1 MKTLLIAILAVALL
15 AAFVACSGCSQLQLT
30 SQLAS
35 GNMAGSVGPSF
46 PRPTLGGTQLWTDEH
61 FFHEW
66 RIQRHSESGECR
78 LLDAHAWQHASGT
91 FDECLARLRQ
101 IRSERNLPPMAGKAV
116 VLLHGLGA
124 PRWSMHL
131 LGEHLRKNAGYTIF
145 NVEYA
150 STRRSIDDHAE
161 SLAKVLAGLESIEQI
176 HLVGHSMGNVVIRR
190 YLGASD
196 EAADPWRPDP
206 RIRRIVMIAPP
217 NHGAL
222 AAERLADVGL
232 FRKVFGEAGQ
242 QLGPEWDDLET
253 RLAVPGVEF
262 GIIAGGTGW
271 GGLNPFQPGD
281 DDGRITVE
289 TTRLAGA
296 ADFIR
301 VPNIHELIANDPR
314 VFRYTLRFLEDGYF
328 RSPEQREPILD

>member
-1 MKTLLIAILAVALL
+1 MV
-15 AAFVACSGCSQLQLT
+15 
-30 SQLAS
+30 
-35 GNMAGSVGPSF
+35 GSRQNF
-46 PRPTLGGTQLWTDEH
+46 PTPTLGGTQFWTDEH
-61 FFHEW
+61 FFHQW
-66 RIQRHSESGECR
+66 RIQRHSSTGECR
-78 LLDAHAWQHASGT
+78 LLDARAWQHASGT
-91 FDECLARLRQ
+91 FDECLATLHRLRH
-101 IRSERNLPPMAGKAV
+101 ERGLPPMQGKAV

-124 PRWSMHL
+124 PRWSMHR

-150 STRRSIDDHAE
+150 STRRSVDDHAE
-161 SLAKVLAGLESIEQI
+161 SLAKVLASLEGIEQI

-190 YLGASD
+190 YLGGPED
-196 EAADPWRPDP
+196 AADTWRPDP

-222 AAERLADVGL
+222 AAERLADFAL
-232 FRKVFGEAGQ
+232 FQKVFGEAGQ
-242 QLGPEWDDLET
+242 QLGPEWDDLES

-262 GIIAGGTGW
+262 GVIAGGTGK

-281 DDGRITVE
+281 DDGRITVD

-296 ADFIR
+296 ADFLR

-328 RSPEQREPILD
+328 RSPEQREPILH